1 MKLAAI
7 YERISDD
14 REGRELGV
22 DRQDKDCQGLAR
34 REGLTVFDVYRDND
48 ISASTNSRKPRPEYD
63 RLVADAKAGKFSVIV
78 AYTSGRLTRRPRE
91 SEDLI
96 DLATGYGISYRY
108 VRSPNFDLNT
118 AQGREIARTMAAR
131 DAGEAEEI
139 AERVAA
145 EVRDRAER
153 GEYHGGPRSYG
164 LAPNGRDLV
173 EDEAEEIKRWYSHIL
188 AGGSLA
194 GLQADLNRRG
204 VPSATGKAWRAPVIR
219 KILLK
224 PRNAGL
230 RILDGI
236 EYAAPNP
243 AIVSEAT
250 WRAVKQLLEE
260 PGRLANHAGTARRHV
275 GTGLFICERCDP
287 HTVNASYARS
297 GGNLLYRC
305 LNCFRSWRA
314 DPIHR
319 WLDDT
324 VEALLSREDARQ
336 RLLPEPTKGVD
347 LQELWAEAAAI
358 QNNLGELATEFV
370 LARGAVKAALKTGM
384 DRGQAR
390 LDEIQ
395 AVITAAGRV
404 DATAALLAASDPV
417 AAYRAITDVSLRQAV
432 LRSLMVVRLG
442 EPIRGRAAWDATKFM
457 GASQWVNDTRT
468 WADIWAEAGPSA

>member
-22 DRQDKDCQGLAR
+22 DRQDKDCHALAR
-34 REGLTVFDVYRDND
+34 REQLKVVDVYRDND
-48 ISASTNSRKPRPEYD
+48 ISASTNSRKPRPEYN
-63 RLVADAKAGKFSVIV
+63 RLIADAKAGRFSVIV

-91 SEDLI
+91 HEDLI

-108 VRSPNFDLNT
+108 VRSPSFDLNT

-164 LAPNGRDLV
+164 LDANGRDLV
-173 EDEAEEIKRWYSHIL
+173 DDEAAEIRRWYAHVV

-194 GLQADLNRRG
+194 GLQSDLNRRG
-204 VPSATGKAWRAPVIR
+204 VPTATGKAWRAPVIR
-219 KILLK
+219 KILLS

-230 RILDGI
+230 RILDGV
-236 EYAAPNP
+236 EYTAPNP
-243 AIVSEAT
+243 PIVSQAT
-250 WRAVKQLLEE
+250 WRAVKQILED
-260 PGRLANHAGTARRHV
+260 PGRRIHHSGPARRHV
-275 GTGLFICERCDP
+275 GTGLFICLRCDP
-287 HTVNASYARS
+287 RTVNATYDRA
-297 GGNLLYRC
+297 GNLLYRC
-305 LNCFRSWRA
+305 MTCFRSWRA

-319 WLDDT
+319 WLDDAI
-324 VEALLSREDARQ
+324 EGLLAKEDARR
-336 RLLPEPTKGVD
+336 RLLPKVTKGVD
-347 LQELWAEAAAI
+347 VPGLWAEAAAI
-358 QNNLGELATEFV
+358 QSNLAELAGEFA
-370 LARGAVKAALKTGM
+370 LARGAVKAALKSGM
-384 DRGQAR
+384 DRGQER

-395 AVITAAGRV
+395 AEITAAGRV
-404 DATAALLAASDPV
+404 DAAAGLLAASDPV

-432 LRSLMVVRLG
+432 LRSLAVVRLG
-442 EPIRGRAAWDATKFM
+442 EPIRGRAAWDARKFL
-457 GASQWVNDTRT
+457 GASQWANDTRT
-468 WADIWAEAGPSA
+468 WAEIWEADETR

>member
-1 MKLAAI
+1 MRLAAI

-22 DRQDKDCQGLAR
+22 DRQDKDCQALTR
-34 REGLTVFDVYRDND
+34 REGLTVFGVYRDND

-63 RLVADAKAGKFSVIV
+63 RLIADAKAGKFSVIV

-91 SEDLI
+91 HEDLI

-173 EDEAEEIKRWYSHIL
+173 ESEAAEIRRWYAHVL

-204 VPSATGKAWRAPVIR
+204 IPTATGRTWRAPVIR

-230 RILDGI
+230 RILHGI

-243 AIVSEAT
+243 PIVAEST
-250 WRAVKQLLEE
+250 WRAVRQILEE
-260 PGRLANHAGTARRHV
+260 PGRLANHTGTARRHV

-287 HTVNASYARS
+287 RTVNATYDRS
-297 GGNLLYRC
+297 GNLLYRC
-305 LNCFRSWRA
+305 LLCFRSWRA
-314 DPIHR
+314 EPIHR
-319 WLDDT
+319 WLNAT
-324 VEALLSREDARQ
+324 VEAILAKEDDRK
-336 RLLPEPTKGVD
+336 RLLPAPAKGID
-347 LQELWAEAAAI
+347 LRGLWSEAAAI
-358 QNNLGELATEFV
+358 QGNLAELAAEFA
-370 LARGAVKAALKTGM
+370 LSRGAVKAALKSGM
-384 DRGQAR
+384 DRGQER

-395 AVITAAGRV
+395 VEITAAGRV
-404 DATAALLAASDPV
+404 DATTALLAADDPV
-417 AAYRAITDVSLRQAV
+417 AAYRAISDVGLRQAV
-432 LRSLMVVRLG
+432 LRSIAVIRLG
-442 EPIRGRAAWDATKFM
+442 PPIRGRAEWDATKFM
-457 GASQWVNDTRT
+457 GGSQWKNDTRT
-468 WADIWAEAGPSA
+468 WGEIWAEAGL

>member
-1 MKLAAI
+1 MKFAAI

-22 DRQDKDCQGLAR
+22 DRQDKDCQALTR

-48 ISASTNSRKPRPEYD
+48 ISASTNSRKPRPEYN
-63 RLVADAKAGKFSVIV
+63 RLIADAKAGRFSVIV

-91 SEDLI
+91 HEDLI

-108 VRSPNFDLNT
+108 VRSPSFDLNT

-164 LAPNGRDLV
+164 LAANGRDLV
-173 EDEAEEIKRWYSHIL
+173 ESEAAEIKRWYAHIL

-194 GLQADLNRRG
+194 GLQADLNRRS

-230 RILDGI
+230 RILDGM

-243 AIVSEAT
+243 PIVSEAT
-250 WRAVKQLLEE
+250 WRAVKQILED
-260 PGRLANHAGTARRHV
+260 PGRLVNHTGTARRHV
-275 GTGLFICERCDP
+275 GTGLFVCDRCDR
-287 HTVNASYARS
+287 TVNATYAP
-297 GGNLLYRC
+297 GGALKYRC
-305 LNCFRSWRA
+305 MTCFRSWRA

-319 WLDDT
+319 WIDDT
-324 VEALLSREDARQ
+324 VEAILAKEDARK
-336 RLLPEPTKGVD
+336 RLLSQPAKGVD
-347 LQELWAEAAAI
+347 LQALWVEAAAI
-358 QNNLGELATEFV
+358 QNNLAELAAEFA
-370 LARGAVKAALKTGM
+370 LSRGAVKAALKAGM
-384 DRGQAR
+384 DRGQER

-395 AVITAAGRV
+395 AEITAAGRV
-404 DATAALLAASDPV
+404 DATSALLAASDPV
-417 AAYRAITDVSLRQAV
+417 AAYRAITDVRLKQSV
-432 LRSLMVVRLG
+432 LRSIMVIRLG
-442 EPIRGRAAWDATKFM
+442 EPIRGRAPWDATKFM
-457 GASQWVNDTRT
+457 GASRWKNDTRT
-468 WADIWAEAGPSA
+468 WGEIWAEAEL